1 MKEQQKLFNVET
13 ESKKMSDKIKSL
25 ICELAE
31 KELERPWSEEMT
43 LLESAPKLFPGP
55 ATKQIG
61 LYKIIYNKEVK
72 YVGMGNVNCRKAIHC
87 QIFRNK
93 GKAYI
98 SDRKGTSTDSPCARK
113 MFALDE
119 NLENWRISY
128 LVMDNS
134 IDRSVADAVMKEAEK
149 MLVEKLKPPFCLNYM
164 VGK

>member
-1 MKEQQKLFNVET
+1 LKGQQKLFDVET

-31 KELERPWSEEMT
+31 IELQRPWSEEQS
-43 LLESAPKLFPGP
+43 LLECAPKIFAGS
-55 ATKQIG
+55 ARKQIG
-61 LYKIIYNKEVK
+61 LYKIIHNKEVK
-72 YVGMGNVNCRKAIHC
+72 YVGMGNVSIRKSVHC

-98 SDRKGTSTDSPCARK
+98 SDIKGTSTDSPCARK
-113 MFALDE
+113 MYNHDK

-134 IDRSVADAVMKEAEK
+134 IDRCVADAVMKEAEK
-149 MLVEKLKPPFCLNYM
+149 MLVEKLKPPFCLEYM